1 MTARTRSCFRAA
13 VCSGDGPT
21 RRRTDGLMCGPRI
34 GDLGIIIRPE
44 RAFSGLY
51 NMVQR
56 GELCLFLSKKAGQHL
71 TLRLIGLDGKLS
83 AEVLDVCSDELVHN
97 ERASNAPTLRPQVR
111 ASRRSLTGEPGV
123 LDKSAGRQRKGQP
136 HGPARIETARTG
148 STSRVTLP
156 RVAI

>member
-1 MTARTRSCFRAA
+1 MKALIFDL
-13 VCSGDGPT
+13 DGT
-21 RRRTDGLMCGPRI
+21 LIDTVYAQVLAWQKSFAT
-34 GDLGIIIRPE
+34 LE
-44 RAFSGLY
+44 
-51 NMVQR
+51 
-56 GELCLFLSKKAGQHL
+56 HL
-71 TLRLIGLDGKLS
+71 TVPAWCLHQKIGLDGKLS